1 MADGFGIDHLPYG
14 VFRLEAGEK
23 PRVGVRFEDGV
34 IDLAALDPGGFGEA
48 VWVQPSLNEFLALG
62 REAWTAVRR
71 DIRAACEG
79 GDVFTVPVDEVEL
92 LCPLDPPDYVD
103 FYSSIEH
110 ATNLG
115 KMFRPG
121 GEALLPNW
129 RHLPVGYHGRSAS
142 VIATGEPVRRPLG
155 QRDGEDGPVFGP
167 SIRLDFELEMGF
179 VTGGG
184 PPLGEPIPI
193 DRWRDHVFG
202 LCLVNDWSARDL
214 QRWEYQPLGP
224 FLSKSFATSVAHW
237 VTPLEALEPVQV
249 ESPAQDPEP
258 FEYLRLAEPAAYDI
272 DLEVALAPDGGAGG
286 GETVIARTNAR
297 GLYWTM
303 AQQLAHASVNG
314 AAIRAGDLYASG
326 TISGSEPGTYGS
338 LIELT
343 WGGRDPLA
351 LEGGGERTFL
361 EDGDTLVLRGAA
373 GDGRVRLGEVRATI
387 LPAP

>member
-1 MADGFGIDHLPYG
+1 VPAEGFGIDHLPYG
-14 VFRLEAGEK
+14 VFRHEGERA
-23 PRVGVRFEDGV
+23 RVGVRFEDRV
-34 IDLAALDPGGFGEA
+34 IDLEALEPGGVPQE
-48 VWVQPSLNEFLALG
+48 VWIQPSLNAFLGLG

-71 DIRAACEG
+71 DIRAACEK
-79 GDVFTVPVDEVEL
+79 GDVFGVPVEDVEL

-121 GEALLPNW
+121 GDALLPNW

-142 VIATGEPVRRPLG
+142 VIASGEPVRRPLG
-155 QRDGEDGPVFGP
+155 QRDGPEFGP

-184 PPLGEPIPI
+184 PPLGEPIAI

-202 LCLVNDWSARDL
+202 LCLVNDWSARDV

-224 FLSKSFATSVAHW
+224 FQSKSFATSVAHW
-237 VTPLEALEPVQV
+237 VTPLEALEHVLVP
-249 ESPAQDPEP
+249 SPPQDPQP
-258 FEYLRLAEPAAYDI
+258 FPYLRLDEPAAYDI
-272 DLEVALAPDGGAGG
+272 ALEVALVAEDGA
-286 GETVIARTNAR
+286 ETVISRGSTRT
-297 GLYWTM
+297 LYWTI
-303 AQQLAHASVNG
+303 AQQLAHATING
-314 AAIRAGDLYASG
+314 ARVRPGDLYASG

-343 WGGRDPLA
+343 WGGRDPIA
-351 LEGGGERTFL
+351 LEGGGERVFL
-361 EDGDTLVLRGAA
+361 QDGDTVIMRASA
-373 GDGRVRLGEVRATI
+373 GDVTLGEVRGTI
-387 LPAP
+387 LPAPALP